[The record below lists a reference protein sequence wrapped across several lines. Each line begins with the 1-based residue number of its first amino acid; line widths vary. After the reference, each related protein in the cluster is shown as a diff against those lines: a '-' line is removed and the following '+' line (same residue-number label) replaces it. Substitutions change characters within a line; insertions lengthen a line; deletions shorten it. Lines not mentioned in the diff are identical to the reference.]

1 MIATDYYPFGMVAR
15 TYTSPEEYRYGFNG
29 QEKVEE
35 LGASH
40 TTATFWEYDGRLGRR
55 WNMDPV
61 RIPSMSPYACFND
74 NPIAFIDPLGLT
86 PKKPPLGDR
95 IKVFFGIGH
104 FEGRKIKR
112 DGKVVADNRVWRPN
126 ATGNAPNS
134 KGGSDPKNNP
144 PVEYDVDIIQPIQY
158 IKRSQEEVTS
168 QIHGGR
174 MNDFPSSTN
183 ILAGDVYSASYDVNV
198 DEVRRNRG
206 AGTMDNLLYDFENA
220 TFNFGSSNTT
230 IIVPRNDGGANLTI
244 TYSGDSRSAPM
255 LRITNADDLRRWG
268 ALINAEVMNDY
279 NTVTGIIT
287 YEIKETKLTT
297 VTGLKTFEIVGKKK
311 SRVNK
316 PIYLKPK
323 TVYIDE

>member
-1 MIATDYYPFGMVAR
+1 
-15 TYTSPEEYRYGFNG
+15 
-29 QEKVEE
+29 
-35 LGASH
+35 
-40 TTATFWEYDGRLGRR
+40 
-55 WNMDPV
+55 MDPV